1 MAAFPLCTQP
11 LNLFLLQMLSQCQ
24 VLVGQDRLLELRLGL
39 GLPMEL
45 VLLPLELLH
54 QPRLMGRLLGEV

>member
-1 MAAFPLCTQP
+1 VAQDQP
-11 LNLFLLQMLSQCQ
+11 LLGLLK
-24 VLVGQDRLLELRLGL
+24 LEL

-45 VLLPLELLH
+45 GLLPLELLH